1 MIKVKVTLIATLSML
16 VLGMNGCSSTPK
28 PLYNYGE
35 YSESYYGVKK
45 EATAESALEYQ
56 KALEYCIEE
65 SDDSQSGRVPP
76 GMYANLGY
84 LYLKAGQNDKAKE
97 NFIKEK
103 TIYPEAT
110 HFMDRMIQ
118 KIDAM
123 EGENEK

>member
-1 MIKVKVTLIATLSML
+1 VKIKKIVELGLLAIAIFLIS
-16 VLGMNGCSSTPK
+16 GCSSGPK
-28 PLYNYGE
+28 PLYNYGK

-45 EATAESALEYQ
+45 DATTESALQYQ

-65 SDDSQSGRVPP
+65 VGDSRSGKVPP

-84 LYLKAGQNDKAKE
+84 LYLKAGQNAKAKE

-103 TIYPEAT
+103 TIYPEAI

-118 KIDAM
+118 KIDAL
-123 EGENEK
+123 EGDDEK